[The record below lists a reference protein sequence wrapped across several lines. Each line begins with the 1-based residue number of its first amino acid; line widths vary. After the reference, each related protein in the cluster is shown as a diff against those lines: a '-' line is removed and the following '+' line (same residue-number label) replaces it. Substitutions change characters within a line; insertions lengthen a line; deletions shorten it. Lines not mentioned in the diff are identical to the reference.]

1 LRNSLYRRDGVDGRE
16 QNPVVTGGGGGDASP
31 ALLRHGRTCCGH
43 QLLGGPHDRQAG
55 SRGERDGES
64 GIALIAVLWVMVVLA
79 ALAASFSTSTRT
91 QVNLARNM
99 VAAAEAEAI
108 ADAGIARAAAGLVLT
123 VRQGGLR
130 ADGTIYAWQFADGEA
145 RFFIGDEGGKID
157 VNVASRTL
165 LHDLLE
171 VVGAGRD
178 ADLLADAIVAHRSG
192 GASAAGQPGQ
202 GETAG
207 GEDEAEFAN
216 GAEGAAPFALVAELQ
231 RVPGMTGQIYRLAAP
246 ALTVYGDQPEPDARA
261 APPVVREALA
271 RRQNRR
277 QAEPLGPA
285 ESEEA
290 EAVPPEGP
298 LSILAEGTFARRS
311 SLGVFTI
318 HCEGRSRGG
327 AIFVRE
333 AVIAGD
339 YGGGNPF
346 SIRAWNQG
354 RRMLFPR
361 PGEAEPI
368 F

>member
-1 LRNSLYRRDGVDGRE
+1 VDRRDKHGDDGKVQSAGHDKRRAVRT
-16 QNPVVTGGGGGDASP
+16 PRSWP
-31 ALLRHGRTCCGH
+31 HLLGH
-43 QLLGGPHDRQAG
+43 QLQDEPGLRQW
-55 SRGERDGES
+55 SNRDGER
-64 GIALIAVLWVMVVLA
+64 GIALIAVLWIMVVLA

-99 VAAAEAEAI
+99 VAAAEAETI
-108 ADAGIARAAAGLVLT
+108 ADAGIARAAAGLALT

-130 ADGTIYAWQFADGEA
+130 ADGTVYAWQFGDGEA
-145 RFFIGDEGGKID
+145 RFSISDEGGKID
-157 VNVASRTL
+157 LNTAPRTL
-165 LHDLLE
+165 LRDLLE
-171 VVGAGRD
+171 VVGADRE
-178 ADLLADAIVAHRSG
+178 ADLLADAIVAYRG
-192 GASAAGQPGQ
+192 GDAPD
-202 GETAG
+202 
-207 GEDEAEFAN
+207 GEDEAAFSD
-216 GAEGAAPFALVAELQ
+216 EGAGATPFALLAELQ
-231 RVPGMTGQIYRLAAP
+231 RVPGMTGEIYRLIAP

-285 ESEEA
+285 EAEEA
-290 EAVPPEGP
+290 VPLPPEGP

-346 SIRAWNQG
+346 SVRAWNQG

-368 F
+368 L